1 MVEELPPYA
10 PSPRRRAAP
19 PPAARLAFHD
29 RMDGARDEGWRSIF
43 TAPTDGRDFRML
55 LSNGWR
61 VTASYPH
68 GAKGKRPHWIVNVP
82 GLKVPI
88 PGTYDLA
95 ALPDDAI
102 IATHWAPFP
111 EDQREDVAARIL
123 ATLTRLYGECDASR
137 WLLSEQQLLGGM
149 VPDDLLRTGEGALVL
164 DLVLSL
170 CDDDDFLSAYD

>member
-1 MVEELPPYA
+1 MAKVC
-10 PSPRRRAAP
+10 PSCGTQAA
-19 PPAARLAFHD
+19 
-29 RMDGARDEGWRSIF
+29 
-43 TAPTDGRDFRML
+43 
-55 LSNGWR
+55 
-61 VTASYPH
+61 
-68 GAKGKRPHWIVNVP
+68 
-82 GLKVPI
+82 
-88 PGTYDLA
+88 
-95 ALPDDAI
+95 DDQSRFCNKCG
-102 IATHWAPFP
+102 APFP